1 MKICLVTGDETAFL
15 HRVSAYHYIGNRTL
29 PVSSDALAQ
38 NVRIP
43 RLVREKHRIPVALK
57 LNNDTQFLKK
67 PILFDDAAAE
77 RRR

>member
-1 MKICLVTGDETAFL
+1 MKWVVDTCVILDVLKGDEAFS
-15 HRVSAYHYIGNRTL
+15 VMSA
-29 PVSSDALAQ
+29 DALAQ

-67 PILFDDAAAE
+67 PILLDNAAAK